1 MRRVLFGAFLFLAA
15 CGGDLRGQSPGA
27 VDPAALK
34 AERARFLLTAA
45 AQQAIADIARTANQ
59 DALDTC
65 LNAWVEDVGGATG
78 PNEGPVSKP
87 NVAGLRGFLIQ
98 CLAGSVPGDLRAA
111 PVGANGV
118 LTHESTHIADRLRID
133 RVGDARG
140 SDIPVAHPTDSSSPR

>member
-1 MRRVLFGAFLFLAA
+1 MRRVLFGALLFLAA
-15 CGGDLRGQSPGA
+15 CGGDVRGQSPGA

-45 AQQAIADIARTANQ
+45 AQQALADISRTANP

-78 PNEGPVSKP
+78 PNDGPVSKP
-87 NVAGLRGFLIQ
+87 NVAGLRGFLIH

-111 PVGANGV
+111 PVGA
-118 LTHESTHIADRLRID
+118 T
-133 RVGDARG
+133 GDAHG
-140 SDIPVAHPTDSSSPR
+140 DIPVVRPTDSSSPR

>member
-1 MRRVLFGAFLFLAA
+1 MRRVLFGALLFLAA
-15 CGGDLRGQSPGA
+15 CGGDLRNQSPGA

-45 AQQAIADIARTANQ
+45 AQEAIASIARTANE

-87 NVAGLRGFLIQ
+87 DVAGLRGFLIQ
-98 CLAGSVPGDLRAA
+98 CLAGSVPGVLRVA

-118 LTHESTHIADRLRID
+118 LIHESTHIADGLRID
-133 RVGDARG
+133 RTGAAR
-140 SDIPVAHPTDSSSPR
+140 SDIPVVHPTDSSSSR

>member
-15 CGGDLRGQSPGA
+15 CGGDLRNQSPGA
-27 VDPAALK
+27 VGPAALK

-45 AQQAIADIARTANQ
+45 AQQGIADVARTANQ

-87 NVAGLRGFLIQ
+87 DVAGLRGFLIQ

-111 PVGANGV
+111 PADSIRSDRTGA
-118 LTHESTHIADRLRID
+118 LR
-133 RVGDARG
+133 
-140 SDIPVAHPTDSSSPR
+140 SDIPVVHPTDSSSPR